1 MPWGM
6 RVVTFL
12 CTKNRWV
19 KSRGLSCTVLD
30 TVQCPLGQ
38 TVRRTQVDKRAV
50 KALLEGEGWVTAI
63 GGADEV

>member
-1 MPWGM
+1 M
-6 RVVTFL
+6 TFL

-19 KSRGLSCTVLD
+19 KSGGLSCCRGCCRSTVLD

-38 TVRRTQVDKRAV
+38 TVRRTQVDKGAV